1 MVEMKI
7 TRRDIANY
15 KLLRVLLEKD
25 KRKLDRYIEKRPSGF
40 SGKVYGSNQSFP
52 YQARGF
58 TVGGCTDSEMR
69 QVKEWE
75 ARCREMEVKVQEDI
89 QKLNELELAIDT
101 LIVNCKDIQDK
112 AMLEYT
118 RDGLSQQEIALKL
131 RIDQSLVSKRIKKY
145 VSD

>member
-1 MVEMKI
+1 M
-7 TRRDIANY
+7 
-15 KLLRVLLEKD
+15 
-25 KRKLDRYIEKRPSGF
+25 
-40 SGKVYGSNQSFP
+40 
-52 YQARGF
+52 
-58 TVGGCTDSEMR
+58 
-69 QVKEWE
+69 
-75 ARCREMEVKVQEDI
+75 QEDI

-118 RDGLSQQEIALKL
+118 KDGLSQQEIALKL